1 MFGMGT
7 GGTAPLASPP
17 PRESR
22 GPRVPCIAC
31 VSRPRVRREIRRVAR
46 PSEGASEAPSAL
58 SIPSLRPLPI
68 FHGGP
73 IHQMVYLGPYSVN
86 PMGDLILGRASHLD
100 AFSAYRHRTTA
111 TEQCHWRDNSS
122 TGGPSA
128 PVLSY

>member
-1 MFGMGT
+1 MG
-7 GGTAPLASPP
+7 PL
-17 PRESR
+17 RSR
-22 GPRVPCIAC
+22 HRLLAGPRDPGFQCM
-31 VSRPRVRREIRRVAR
+31 RVKGGKNARREIRRVAR

-58 SIPSLRPLPI
+58 SIPSLRPLPA
-68 FHGGP
+68 FNVGP
-73 IHQMVYLGPYSVN
+73 IHQVVYLGPYSVN

-111 TEQCHWRDNSS
+111 TERCPGRDNSY